1 MEGEPATHPRGAL
14 GPVPLASGAPYC
26 LPGPAL
32 QEDLRTWGHSP
43 FRSGLSAR
51 TPGQRAAATEEKT
64 PGAKSST
71 LYVFTAAQCRAR
83 VCYVS
88 LTGHHFTEPPQ
99 RSWCSPPAPPTPKI
113 LVFPFHRKENRVFSP
128 RPLSKHTVELSLKL
142 GSKRVRPYQA

>member
-14 GPVPLASGAPYC
+14 GPAPLASGAPYC

-32 QEDLRTWGHSP
+32 WEDLRTWGRSP

-71 LYVFTAAQCRAR
+71 LYVFTAADCRAR

-88 LTGHHFTEPPQ
+88 LTGHHFTEPHP
-99 RSWCSPPAPPTPKI
+99 PPAPKI
-113 LVFPFHRKENRVFSP
+113 LVFPFHRKENRVLSP
-128 RPLSKHTVELSLKL
+128 RPLSKHTVERSLKL
-142 GSKRVRPYQA
+142 GSKCVRPYQA

>member
-14 GPVPLASGAPYC
+14 GPVSLASGAPYC

-32 QEDLRTWGHSP
+32 REDLRTWGHSP

-71 LYVFTAAQCRAR
+71 LYVFTAAEYRAR

-88 LTGHHFTEPPQ
+88 LPGHHFTEPP
-99 RSWCSPPAPPTPKI
+99 PPAPKI
-113 LVFPFHRKENRVFSP
+113 LVFPFHRKENRVLSP
-128 RPLSKHTVELSLKL
+128 RPLSKHTVELSLNL
-142 GSKRVRPYQA
+142 GSKCVRPYQA